1 MAIPLGARD
10 VLVRVLER
18 RLLALALYE
27 RLPIERRAGVPALDA
42 DIASLCQ
49 PAASASSDF
58 SQSSVA
64 ITLLLDPAQ
73 VGAAEG
79 SDAVKTARAALEAV
93 GMRIEGERREPS
105 GRVVWVGRCTVN
117 DLVAAALSPGVV
129 RVIPL
134 EEQPATA
141 AP

>member
-64 ITLLLDPAQ
+64 ITLLLDPTQ

-79 SDAVKTARAALEAV
+79 SDAMKTARAALEAV

-117 DLVAAALSPGVV
+117 DLVAVALSPGVV